1 MNEID
6 IKQKEQELMEEMIL
20 LACKRLIK
28 PSVQASKRMNQIFFE
43 LHDLTGDKK
52 YLL

>member
-1 MNEID
+1 MSEID

-28 PSVQASKRMNQIFFE
+28 PSLQASKRMNELFFQ